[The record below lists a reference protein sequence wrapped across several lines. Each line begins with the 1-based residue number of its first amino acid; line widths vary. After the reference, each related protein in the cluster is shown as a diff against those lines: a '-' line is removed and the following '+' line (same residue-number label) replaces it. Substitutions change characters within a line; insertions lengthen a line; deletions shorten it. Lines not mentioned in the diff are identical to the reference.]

1 MTFKTLSKRQNGTV
15 DPSLFSLHLIEGRV
29 IPDWKKFISSGEAII
44 RFLGDYIA
52 KRIRQNSS
60 LQEGQSLY
68 LAGLFSNPETVKML
82 NQNGMLDC
90 SCLASTQEEADT
102 RIILHALYSDK
113 LYQENNVQ
121 GRIVVKSPDTDVLVL
136 LGHYFPNMKNTSELW
151 FQT

>member
-1 MTFKTLSKRQNGTV
+1 
-15 DPSLFSLHLIEGRV
+15 
-29 IPDWKKFISSGEAII
+29 
-44 RFLGDYIA
+44 
-52 KRIRQNSS
+52 
-60 LQEGQSLY
+60 
-68 LAGLFSNPETVKML
+68 ML

-136 LGHYFPNMKNTSELW
+136 LVHYFPNMKNTSELW
-151 FQT
+151 FQTGLLRALRIVDVISLYTSYASH